1 VQAEPIRRPPAARS
15 PWLRAGPSSRL
26 HARDLAAEAL
36 AGLLQRPGRSALTM
50 LGTILGI
57 GGFVAIV
64 GLSQTASGQ
73 IGSTFNRLDAT
84 GVTVADTGARQAAA
98 PIVDFPPDADAL
110 VDRIHGVIAAGVWW
124 NVPFK
129 QAAVSSRPPADQS
142 GQSGQLGLPVT
153 AATPGALAASGA
165 VLQSG
170 VLFNQ
175 FHESRAQNV
184 AVIGAA
190 AASQLGIS
198 DLADQPA
205 IFIQGQPFTVIGII
219 SGDQRIPELN
229 LGVSVPETTALR
241 LWGRP
246 QPDAAAQM
254 IIHTRLGAAQ
264 VVARQVPVAL
274 RPDDPKLL
282 TATAPASPAQLQH
295 SVTASLNTLFLAL
308 AGIAVIVGMI
318 GIANTTLV
326 AVLERVGE
334 IGLRRALGARPVHIA
349 AQFLAES
356 TALGLLGGLIGASVG
371 VVAVLAVTIYHN
383 WTAVLDPRVVLAAP
397 AVGAV
402 IGLLAGLYPALR
414 AGTVEPAD
422 ALRR

>member
-1 VQAEPIRRPPAARS
+1 VATDATSRRRASAA
-15 PWLRAGPSSRL
+15 SRL
-26 HARDLAAEAL
+26 RARDLSAEAL
-36 AGLLQRPGRSALTM
+36 AGLLQRPGRSVLTM
-50 LGTILGI
+50 LGTVLGI

-84 GVTVADTGARQAAA
+84 QVTVADTAAGKA
-98 PIVDFPPDADAL
+98 STPTLDFPPDSDAL

-124 NVPFK
+124 NVVFK
-129 QAAVSSRPPADQS
+129 KAAVSSRPPADQS
-142 GQSGQLGLPVT
+142 GQSGQLGLTVT
-153 AATPGALAASGA
+153 AATPGALTASGA

-170 VLFNQ
+170 VLYNQ

-184 AVIGAA
+184 AVIGSAA
-190 AASQLGIS
+190 ATQLGIT
-198 DLADQPA
+198 DLASQPA

-219 SGDQRIPELN
+219 SGDQRIPQLN
-229 LGVSVPETTALR
+229 FGVSVPESTALR

-246 QPDAAAQM
+246 EPSSAAQM

-274 RPDDPKLL
+274 RPDDPHLL
-282 TATAPASPAQLQH
+282 TATAPASPAGLQH
-295 SVTASLNTLFLAL
+295 SVTASLNTLLLAL

-326 AVLERVGE
+326 AVLERAGE

-356 TALGLLGGLIGASVG
+356 TALGLFGGLVGASLAVL
-371 VVAVLAVTIYHN
+371 AVLAVTIYQH
-383 WTAVLDPRVVLAAP
+383 WTALLDPAVVLAAP
-397 AVGAV
+397 AAGAV

>member
-1 VQAEPIRRPPAARS
+1 MRTAMASRRAV
-15 PWLRAGPSSRL
+15 GVSSRL
-26 HARDLAAEAL
+26 HARDLAGEAV

-50 LGTILGI
+50 LGTVLGI

-84 GVTVADTGARQAAA
+84 QVTVADTAAGKA
-98 PIVDFPPDADAL
+98 SKPTLDFPSDADAL

-124 NVPFK
+124 NVSFK
-129 QAAVSSRPPADQS
+129 QAAVSARPLSAQS
-142 GQSGQLGLPVT
+142 GQSSQLSLTVT
-153 AATPGALAASGA
+153 AATPGALTASGA
-165 VLQSG
+165 KVAEG

-175 FHESRAQNV
+175 FHESHDQQV
-184 AVIGAA
+184 AVIGSTAA
-190 AASQLGIS
+190 TQLGIT
-198 DLADQPA
+198 DLANQPA
-205 IFIQGQPFTVIGII
+205 IFIQGQPFTVIGIL
-219 SGDQRIPELN
+219 SGDQRVPQLN
-229 LGVSVPETTALR
+229 FGVSVPASTALK
-241 LWGRP
+241 LWGKP
-246 QPDAAAQM
+246 QPSAAAQM

-264 VVARQVPVAL
+264 VVAKQVPVAL

-282 TATAPASPAQLQH
+282 TATAPASPSQLQH
-295 SVTASLNTLFLAL
+295 SVATSLNTLFLAL
-308 AGIAVIVGMI
+308 AGIAIIIGMI

-334 IGLRRALGARPVHIA
+334 IGLRRALGARPLHIA
-349 AQFLAES
+349 EQFLAES
-356 TALGLLGGLIGASVG
+356 TALGLLGGLIGASLG
-371 VVAVLAVTIYHN
+371 VVTVLAVTIYHK
-383 WTAVLDPRVVLAAP
+383 WTALLDPRLVLAAP
-397 AVGAV
+397 VAGAI